1 MTHGC
6 TDCGYDYMGKCVVY
20 KDGTCK
26 RDRAEANTKEKRMTN
41 YEFLKKATVEDIA
54 SFFAERIKC
63 EGCFINEFCDK
74 KSHVTDWSCRGM
86 FRAWL
91 EEEKEI

>member
-1 MTHGC
+1 
-6 TDCGYDYMGKCVVY
+6 
-20 KDGTCK
+20 
-26 RDRAEANTKEKRMTN
+26 MTN
-41 YEFLKKATVEDIA
+41 AEFLKKATVGDMA

-63 EGCFINEFCDK
+63 EGCFINEFCEK

-91 EEEKEI
+91 EDEEETE